1 MIDNPGEQ
9 FKKQLEE
16 AMAHGNGP
24 KAARFAL
31 ACLGA
36 IPGFGG
42 AIAGIA
48 STWSEKEQADFNRI
62 FAAWLKLQEDEIREI
77 GLTIFEVM
85 SRLDQTDEEIRK
97 RVESPEYL
105 KLVKKCFRDWSAAE
119 SEEKRR
125 LIRNLLSNAAATKIC
140 GDDII
145 AMFIQ
150 WIDMYSESHFAVI
163 REIYKAPGMSRQDIW
178 NVIHGVAVR
187 EDSAEAD
194 LFKLLIHDLST
205 GHVIR
210 QHREKD
216 YYGRYIKATPKR
228 RTGPADSVM
237 TSAFDDDKQYELTEL
252 GKWFVHY
259 TMNEIVQRIASP
271 DSADASQSSSNS
283 TSQNSNTPDATS
295 NTEPAQPIS

>member
-1 MIDNPGEQ
+1 MINDAGEQ
-9 FKKQLEE
+9 FRKQLDE
-16 AMAHGNGP
+16 ALGHGGGP

-36 IPGFGG
+36 IPGIGG

-48 STWSEKEQADFNRI
+48 GSWSEQEQAEFNKI

-85 SRLDQTDEEIRK
+85 SRLDQNDEEIRK

-105 KLVKKCFRDWSAAE
+105 RLVKKCFRDWSAAE

-140 GDDII
+140 PDDVIS
-145 AMFIQ
+145 MFIT
-150 WIDMYSESHFAVI
+150 WIDNYSESHFAVI
-163 REIYKAPGMSRQDIW
+163 REIFKAPGTTRQEIW
-178 NVIHGVAVR
+178 NAIHGAAVR
-187 EDSAEAD
+187 ENSAEAD

-210 QHREKD
+210 QHRPVD
-216 YYGRYIKATPKR
+216 YYGRFIKQEPKR
-228 RTGPADSVM
+228 RSGPPSQVL
-237 TSAFDDDKQYELTEL
+237 TSAFDDEKQYELTEL
-252 GKWFVHY
+252 GKQFVHY
-259 TMNEIVQRIASP
+259 TMNEIVPRIAAASAASAAP
-271 DSADASQSSSNS
+271 DNNSA
-283 TSQNSNTPDATS
+283 
-295 NTEPAQPIS
+295 

>member
-1 MIDNPGEQ
+1 MIDDAAEQ
-9 FKKQLEE
+9 FKKQLDDV
-16 AMAHGNGP
+16 MKHGNGP

-36 IPGFGG
+36 IPGVGG

-48 STWSEKEQADFNRI
+48 GTWSEQEQAEFNKI
-62 FAAWLKLQEDEIREI
+62 FSAWLKLQEDEIREI
-77 GLTIFEVM
+77 GITIFEVM
-85 SRLDQTDEEIRK
+85 ARLDHSDEEIRK

-140 GDDII
+140 SDDVV
-145 AMFIQ
+145 AMFIK
-150 WIDMYSESHFAVI
+150 WIDMYSEPHFAVI
-163 REIYKAPGMSRQDIW
+163 REVFKAPGSTRQEIW
-178 NVIHGVAVR
+178 DTVHGAAVR
-187 EDSAEAD
+187 ENSAEAD

-210 QHREKD
+210 QHREVD
-216 YYGRYIKATPKR
+216 YYGRFVKAPSKKR
-228 RTGPADSVM
+228 VGPASSVM

-252 GKWFVHY
+252 GKQFVHY
-259 TMNEIVQRIASP
+259 TMNEIVPRIASET
-271 DSADASQSSSNS
+271 SADPASGNDTATAS
-283 TSQNSNTPDATS
+283 T
-295 NTEPAQPIS
+295 